1 MSSGVG
7 VRCLRADLS
16 QGLGVSYI
24 SVAYCAIMT
33 PSDRQGLMGLE
44 VRTTMDGTGSSSIQ
58 NDEEVSLYGSS

>member
-58 NDEEVSLYGSS
+58 NDDDFSLYGSS